1 LFSAVCGL
9 SLCELKESVSFL
21 LDGLIEKFFEKVFN
35 LGFSFFVSGCLLKAH
50 IFSTLFHTRAFRY
63 HRIIITVS
71 LTLKVASKRREE
83 EEEEDLYCCYIAILL
98 KR

>member
-1 LFSAVCGL
+1 MPF
-9 SLCELKESVSFL
+9 ESSH
-21 LDGLIEKFFEKVFN
+21 FFN
-35 LGFSFFVSGCLLKAH
+35 TISHAGISIS
-50 IFSTLFHTRAFRY
+50 
-63 HRIIITVS
+63 RIIITVS